1 MSVTAQL
8 IIDRVRLQLIDN
20 GAVKRWSDTELLL
33 WLSDGQRAIVT
44 AFPGNSSSTEVV
56 PLVAGTK
63 QTIPSDGN
71 MLLYIVRNTNSTG
84 TTAGRAVR
92 IVSREILDAQNPDWH
107 SSTASAVVQNYIFDP
122 QEPKIYYV
130 YPPNTGT
137 GYVEMIY
144 SHLPGEMTSL
154 SDTLVVQDI
163 YQTALFDYVMFRA
176 HQKDSDFA
184 AGQAIATT
192 YLQLFLAA
200 TGQRDSSIL
209 GANPNLQLA
218 NADPSTRGSAKL

>member
-1 MSVTAQL
+1 MAVTAQS
-8 IIDRVRLQLIDN
+8 IIDRVRLQLIDT
-20 GAVKRWSDTELLL
+20 GTVKRWTDSELLK
-33 WLSDGQRAIVT
+33 WLSDGQRAIVL
-44 AFPGNSSSTEVV
+44 AAPGNSSSTEIV

-63 QTIPSDGN
+63 QSIPADGN
-71 MLLYIVRNTNSTG
+71 ILLYIIRNTNSTG
-84 TTAGRAVR
+84 TTPGRAVR

-107 SSTASAVVQNYIFDP
+107 MSTPTATVQNYIFDP
-122 QEPKIYYV
+122 QQPTEYYV

-137 GYVEMIY
+137 GHVEMVY

-154 SDTLVVQDI
+154 SNTLVVQDI

-184 AGQAIATT
+184 AGQAIAAN

-200 TGQRDSSIL
+200 TGQRDAGIL
-209 GANPNLQLA
+209 QSNPNLQLA
-218 NADPSTRGSAKL
+218 TPDPSTRGSAKI